1 MVSIFGLAFVQYQ
14 YLKIGLNL
22 AKVQFNEK
30 IEKAIVDIKS
40 GLRTENELTFLVASA
55 LLRDTTFFKSN
66 PDSVLDASSYFL
78 NDYLQENLT
87 KNGVEADF
95 AYTLMTRD
103 SVYYL
108 NSPEGFTRTEKNSEF
123 PILLE
128 GYLPNTF
135 ENRFVLN
142 LKFNSLN
149 RYFLSQLNGLVLPSL
164 LFIVA
169 IIVAIIWG
177 LRTYYWQRR
186 VITTTDAFINNLTHE
201 LKTPVFSIN
210 LASKMLADKVDDS
223 GTTFLAIIKQQSQR
237 LSDHI
242 ENVLE
247 LATIERKRSAIQL
260 KPINFEPYLRKVCE
274 EFKVLVSLEEVVFTY
289 QIQGDAFNIIGEPFH
304 LENVVNNL
312 LDNAKKYSESPR
324 IQLKAYKDQK
334 FFYLDIEDNGRGIS
348 QKEQQ
353 KVFDKYYRATEKDLH
368 AVKGFGLG
376 LNYVKTVIKRHKGKI
391 LLKSTLGQGTIVS
404 IQIPLNE

>member
-1 MVSIFGLAFVQYQ
+1 M
-14 YLKIGLNL
+14 
-22 AKVQFNEK
+22 
-30 IEKAIVDIKS
+30 
-40 GLRTENELTFLVASA
+40 
-55 LLRDTTFFKSN
+55 
-66 PDSVLDASSYFL
+66 
-78 NDYLQENLT
+78 
-87 KNGVEADF
+87 
-95 AYTLMTRD
+95 
-103 SVYYL
+103 
-108 NSPEGFTRTEKNSEF
+108 
-123 PILLE
+123 
-128 GYLPNTF
+128 
-135 ENRFVLN
+135 
-142 LKFNSLN
+142 
-149 RYFLSQLNGLVLPSL
+149 
-164 LFIVA
+164 A

>member
-1 MVSIFGLAFVQYQ
+1 MVSIFGLAYVQYQ

-78 NDYLQENLT
+78 NDYLRENLT

-108 NSPEGFTRTEKNSEF
+108 NSPEGFTLTEKNSEF

>member
-1 MVSIFGLAFVQYQ
+1 MVSIFGLAYVQYQ

-66 PDSVLDASSYFL
+66 PESVLDASSYFL
-78 NDYLQENLT
+78 NDYLRENLT

-108 NSPEGFTRTEKNSEF
+108 NSPEGFTSTEKNSEF

>member
-1 MVSIFGLAFVQYQ
+1 MVSIFGLAYVQYQ

-66 PDSVLDASSYFL
+66 PESVLDASSYFL
-78 NDYLQENLT
+78 NDYLRENLT

-353 KVFDKYYRATEKDLH
+353 KVFDKYYRAAEKDLH

>member
-1 MVSIFGLAFVQYQ
+1 MVSIFGLAYVQYQ

-78 NDYLQENLT
+78 NDYLRENLT

-135 ENRFVLN
+135 ENRFVL
-142 LKFNSLN
+142 
-149 RYFLSQLNGLVLPSL
+149 
-164 LFIVA
+164 
-169 IIVAIIWG
+169 
-177 LRTYYWQRR
+177 
-186 VITTTDAFINNLTHE
+186 
-201 LKTPVFSIN
+201 
-210 LASKMLADKVDDS
+210 
-223 GTTFLAIIKQQSQR
+223 
-237 LSDHI
+237 
-242 ENVLE
+242 
-247 LATIERKRSAIQL
+247 
-260 KPINFEPYLRKVCE
+260 
-274 EFKVLVSLEEVVFTY
+274 
-289 QIQGDAFNIIGEPFH
+289 
-304 LENVVNNL
+304 
-312 LDNAKKYSESPR
+312 
-324 IQLKAYKDQK
+324 
-334 FFYLDIEDNGRGIS
+334 
-348 QKEQQ
+348 
-353 KVFDKYYRATEKDLH
+353 
-368 AVKGFGLG
+368 
-376 LNYVKTVIKRHKGKI
+376 
-391 LLKSTLGQGTIVS
+391 
-404 IQIPLNE
+404 

>member
-1 MVSIFGLAFVQYQ
+1 LVSIFGLAYVQYQ

-30 IEKAIVDIKS
+30 IEKAMVDIKS

-78 NDYLQENLT
+78 NDYLRENLT

>member
-1 MVSIFGLAFVQYQ
+1 MVSIFGLSYVQYQ

-30 IEKAIVDIKS
+30 IEKAMVDIKS

-78 NDYLQENLT
+78 NDYLRENLT

-274 EFKVLVSLEEVVFTY
+274 EFKVLVSLEDVVFTY
-289 QIQGDAFNIIGEPFH
+289 QIQADAFNIICEPFH